1 MEAPVMPEPGAQ
13 MAAAAGG
20 RGRLRASHADRER
33 AIDVLKAAFVQGRLA
48 KDEFE
53 ARVTRA
59 FVSRT
64 YAELAAVTADIPP
77 PPPAPPAVPSPP
89 QPARPRA
96 RPSMNQAVT
105 GGACVV
111 IAAHIGMLA
120 ALLTGSGAVVIL
132 VAVLIV
138 VGAAVAVAAMI
149 VAS

>member
-1 MEAPVMPEPGAQ
+1 MPEPGAQ

-20 RGRLRASHADRER
+20 RGQLRASHADRER
-33 AIDVLKAAFVQGRLA
+33 AIDVLKTAFVQDRLA
-48 KDEFE
+48 KDEFD
-53 ARVTRA
+53 ARIARA
-59 FVSRT
+59 FMSRT

-77 PPPAPPAVPSPP
+77 LPAVPPALPP
-89 QPARPRA
+89 PRQSARPRA
-96 RPSMNQAVT
+96 RLSMNQAVT

-138 VGAAVAVAAMI
+138 IGAAVAVAAMI